1 MARLIL
7 RALTLV
13 LLLAGSSAAMAEPVT
28 AAIGAWIAAA
38 SATTLAVAALYVAVT
53 AYTVYGAVQ
62 AKKKARAAKQ
72 RAAAEEA
79 ANLKDRTA
87 TLMTADSPWVTIYG
101 SPSPVGGS
109 IVALLTSGDADQ
121 FKHVVFVLA
130 SHECDGIEKIYMGG
144 DFVGNISAQGWA
156 DGADFQV
163 DSGVPRTET
172 HTFELAS
179 VQMRDPVF
187 STGEG
192 GNGGEMS
199 TEGYWSLPIRPD
211 AEGFVLVSI
220 NRPNGTP
227 YGSTVQMAFSP
238 DNFGGRALMGPIGAT
253 GTVTY
258 QVSGPGSAL
267 NVQVH
272 LSPGGVDTADT
283 YLRGIRPDMWTAN
296 HKLSGYTYLVLS
308 MNLLLER
315 FQGGIPEITVKLR
328 GKKVYD
334 YRTGQTVY
342 SRNPAL
348 CLADFIRSPVGYG
361 ADVSQIDVDAV
372 VAAANACDF
381 TVYDPAGANAD
392 PLNFGYSA
400 ARYTCDGMF
409 RSEQER
415 DSTRQQL
422 EDAMVG
428 ASLESG
434 GVWRILAGAWTTP
447 VLALTD
453 DDMVMP
459 MSVVQTCNAGTARYN
474 GAKGTYVNATRNG
487 VTEDFSPYINSV
499 FRAQDVKDKFL
510 DVTLSFTGN
519 HIRTHQISRVL
530 VEQSRGGFV
539 VQIYPKMFAWNLQ
552 PGDRIVL
559 SSGLYAFTNKTFRVQ
574 DWTYQAGTPVALQC
588 IEDEEAFYD
597 AFDEV
602 RADAAPNTSLPSP
615 FLKPGA
621 PLDLTVSS
629 GEAQI
634 AQQDG
639 VLVVRAKVSWAQ
651 STDAIVLRNGTTRV
665 QWRVASNADAWQTID
680 LPGDATETYLLGLE
694 VAAVYVIRVAFIT
707 PYAASAWSVTQHAL
721 RGIEG
726 LPDAVTGLVLT
737 VERTGIFATWDEPA
751 GIDLLGWSATQLR
764 RGATWELGED
774 FVLFDGHASSANLGW
789 LPAGTQKIWA
799 AHHNTIGR
807 WSEAVSATI
816 VINAPAQPLV
826 TGSSAVEGVNLSW
839 QDCTTTQ
846 PLTTYRVSSGTTQ
859 AAATLRGLT
868 LSTKYFQGEVII
880 ASRRYW
886 VVAVDAGGNVSAGGY
901 VELFSGG
908 NVDASIDAATA
919 ELQLGLDTVTSQI
932 TNPATGLAAT
942 RLIAEAAAQAP
953 AIQYIEQATD
963 LDALAQTTLRSLLQ
977 TVEGVRATA
986 AARSE
991 LFTRISTGLVIE
1003 ATQRTQLAIEV
1014 TTQQGLLSQQDIV
1027 LGAHGLAIDSQ
1038 GTAISA
1044 NAQELVTQRASL
1056 TQLAQVQSDQYGNLS
1071 VRYGVTLDV
1080 NGRATGFQL
1089 LGTGT
1094 QTAAVWLV
1102 DKFAV
1107 ALPGG
1112 GPTVYPFIVGT
1123 VAGQPAVA
1131 INGNLYVDGGII
1143 ARHLATNSVTTTALA
1158 ATSIT
1163 ADKMAAGSITA
1174 ANAALGN
1181 AAVDTLQ
1188 IAGQA
1193 VTVPAFVSGFTNN
1206 LNMTYVI
1213 GGSGTFSVFILCSM
1227 VMSTVGT
1234 FRLSVDGTQV
1244 YQEEAL
1250 GGTLACKG
1258 WALSLAAGTHT
1269 IQLFSDKPA
1278 NSNGASIYALATKR

>member
-1 MARLIL
+1 MERLIL
-7 RALTLV
+7 RFLTIA
-13 LLLAGSSAAMAEPVT
+13 LLLGASSAAMAEAVT
-28 AAIGAWIAAA
+28 LAIVGWVAAA

-53 AYTVYGAVQ
+53 AYSIYGAVQ
-62 AKKKARAAKQ
+62 AKKKARKAKQ

-109 IVALLTSGDADQ
+109 IAALLTSGSADQ
-121 FKHVVFVLA
+121 FKHVVFLLA
-130 SHECDGIEKIYMGG
+130 AHECDGIEKIFMGG
-144 DFVGNISAQGWA
+144 DWIGNINAQGWA
-156 DGADFQV
+156 DGAEFQV
-163 DSGVPRTET
+163 DDDVPRTET
-172 HTFELAS
+172 ASFELVS
-179 VQMRDPVF
+179 VPVYDPLA
-187 STGEG
+187 
-192 GNGGEMS
+192 NGDTDPTMTE
-199 TEGYWSLPIRPD
+199 EGYWSFPVPSD
-211 AEGFVLVSI
+211 ASGFGVGAIV
-220 NRPNGTP
+220 RPNGTP
-227 YGSTVQMAFSP
+227 YGSEVQAGFAP
-238 DNFGGRALMGPIGAT
+238 NAFGGRSLVGPVGAT

-258 QVSGPGSAL
+258 TYNGAGSGL
-267 NVQVH
+267 NVQIH
-272 LSPGGVDTADT
+272 LSPGGVDTADA
-283 YLRGIRPDMWTAN
+283 YLRAARPDLWTVN
-296 HKLSGYTYLVLS
+296 HKLSGFTYLVLS

-328 GKKVYD
+328 GKRVYD
-334 YRTGQTVY
+334 YRLGQTVY
-342 SRNPAL
+342 SRNPAI
-348 CLADFIRSPVGYG
+348 CLADFIRSESGYG
-361 ADVSQIDVDAV
+361 AALSQIDIDAV
-372 VAAANACDF
+372 VAAANACDAN
-381 TVYDPAGANAD
+381 VYSQADAESDPATYGGARV
-392 PLNFGYSA
+392 
-400 ARYTCDGMF
+400 RYTCDGMF

-415 DSTRQQL
+415 DSTRQQI
-422 EDAMVG
+422 EDAMCG

-434 GVWRILAGAWTTP
+434 GVWRILAGAWSTP
-447 VLALTD
+447 VLSLTD

-487 VTEDFSPYINSV
+487 VTEDFTPYQNAV
-499 FRAQDVKDKFL
+499 FRAQDVKDKYL
-510 DVTLSFTGN
+510 DTTLSFTGN
-519 HIRTHQISRVL
+519 HIRTQQISRVL
-530 VEQSRGGFV
+530 VEQSRSGFV
-539 VQIYPKMFAWNLQ
+539 VQINPKMFAWNLQ
-552 PGDRIVL
+552 PGDRIVV

-574 DWTYQAGTPVALQC
+574 DWTYQAGTPVSLQC
-588 IEDEEAFYD
+588 VEDEEAFYD
-597 AFDEV
+597 LADEV
-602 RADAAPNTSLPSP
+602 RADAAPNTNLPSP
-615 FLKPGA
+615 FLKPA
-621 PLDLTVSS
+621 PPLDLLVQS
-629 GEAQI
+629 GEAQM

-639 VLVVRAKVSWAQ
+639 VLVVRMKVSWAQ
-651 STDAIVLRNGTTRV
+651 SPDAVVLRTGTVRV
-665 QWRVASNADAWQTID
+665 QWRVVSNADAWQTID
-680 LPGDATETYLLGLE
+680 LPGDATEIYLLGLE
-694 VAAVYVIRVAFIT
+694 VGLVYVIRVAFIT
-707 PYAASAWSVTQHAL
+707 PYAASAWSVSQDAL

-737 VERTGIFATWDEPA
+737 VERTGIFAKWDEPE

-764 RGATWELGED
+764 RGATWELGES

-789 LPAGTQKIWA
+789 LPSGTQKIWA
-799 AHHNTIGR
+799 AHHSTIGR

-826 TGSSAVEGVNLSW
+826 TGSSAIEGVNLSW

-919 ELQLGLDTVTSQI
+919 ELQQGLDAVTSQI

-942 RLIAEAAAQAP
+942 RLLAEAAAQAP
-953 AIQYIEQATD
+953 AVQYLEQATD

-977 TVEGVRATA
+977 GTDSRQAIA

-991 LFTRISTGLVIE
+991 LATRVATDVAAEASQRVILGVQVGE
-1003 ATQRTQLAIEV
+1003 QGAAV
-1014 TTQQGLLSQQDIV
+1014 GQQQI
-1027 LGAHGLAIDSQ
+1027 A
-1038 GTAISA
+1038 
-1044 NAQELVTQRASL
+1044 L
-1056 TQLAQVQSDQYGNLS
+1056 TQTAQVLATHDGIL
-1071 VRYGVTLDV
+1071 RGTWGVTFDV
-1080 NGRATGFQL
+1080 NGRVTGFKIMATGQ
-1089 LGTGT
+1089 
-1094 QTAAVWLV
+1094 QTDAVWLV

-1107 ALPGG
+1107 GLPGANG
-1112 GPTVYPFIVGT
+1112 QTVYPFIVGT

-1143 ARHLATNSVTTTALA
+1143 ARHLAANSVTTTALA
-1158 ATSIT
+1158 AQSVT
-1163 ADKMAAGSITA
+1163 ATNMAAGSITA

-1181 AAVDTLQ
+1181 ASVDTLQ

-1193 VTVPAFVSGFTNN
+1193 VTVPAFVSGNTND
-1206 LNMTYVI
+1206 LNMAYVI
-1213 GGSGTFSVFILCSM
+1213 SGTGTYQVFILASM

-1234 FRLSVDGTQV
+1234 FRLSVDGNTI

-1258 WALSLAAGTHT
+1258 WAMALSAGTHY
-1269 IQLFSDKPA
+1269 IRIFSDKPA
-1278 NSNGASIYALATKR
+1278 NFNGASIYALATKR